1 MNPGKTQQQT
11 LDMLKLKLTIFRML
25 VTYVNKVYLRI
36 NIVDGFLVTWLG
48 KVLKRCDTR
57 GTVDTIGWL
66 KALRLCYHR
75 YMGGT
80 PLDTSPG
87 FGIQLNKDGL
97 PNGETELNE
106 LFVSRDP
113 FQIRFG
119 NTLLGVSRILPGWK
133 SPDLLPITQPYKGD
147 YDLRVIGDAL
157 AGLVRELGWAIP
169 LPRWEECHVTTKS
182 GPNAQALIGSVE
194 DAHLLSEE
202 QISNLQILGGDA
214 VVERLK
220 LVKSVSILAWLRNF
234 TNRRG
239 ETLSPKSQLSK
250 LSLVKDKEAKCRV
263 VAILDYWTQSTLFP
277 LHKALMALLR
287 RQKPDCTFNQG
298 SFRSKLPSHGPF
310 YSIDLSSATDRVPVA
325 IQEPVLGALVGN
337 KEYAAAWRQ
346 LLTEREYSTS
356 WGNKSRVKYGVGQ
369 PMGAYSSWTM
379 FSVTHHLIVRYA
391 AKKVGLTANF
401 NRYVL
406 LGDDI
411 VIAHEAVAK
420 EYMAI
425 MGGLG
430 VDISEAK
437 TFISHDMYE
446 FAKRVILRGTEVTPA
461 PFGSMFDAIRFVSEK
476 TLKAN
481 GGNMLPTKAI
491 KRISFYETAVWFREL
506 EARWLLPSET
516 LVSRSLFANLFA
528 LLGRGALS
536 ERLAEKAW
544 RFFLLPSRE
553 DSRLLRHTKCE
564 KLGLVLLGGS
574 LGCFSWKRSTE
585 RICVLLNE
593 CKARVLEEAIKRH
606 LGALRGFQLE
616 AAKYL
621 SCLPEGLDAQS
632 LLLSLPPF
640 AVLRRN
646 IAELQLEF
654 DKARAVRSSDD
665 LSGWLHLDVRLFL
678 DPFQTLSTRKSKT
691 NASNKVTIMNHLTA
705 MCRGIEYIRELA
717 LTDISLDGLVNV
729 IQNHHVLP
737 SRGDRRNKP
746 KLPPRQATPTGIT
759 DTGSLG
765 KKS

>member
-1 MNPGKTQQQT
+1 
-11 LDMLKLKLTIFRML
+11 ML
-25 VTYVNKVYLRI
+25 VTYVNKVYLRV
-36 NIVDGFLVTWLG
+36 NMLDGFLAEWLG
-48 KVLKRCDTR
+48 VVLKRVETR
-57 GTVDTIGWL
+57 GPVETIGWL
-66 KALRLCYHR
+66 KALRLAFHR
-75 YMGGT
+75 VLSNE
-80 PLDTSPG
+80 PLKASPG
-87 FGIQLNKDGL
+87 FGVEVDSEGYPKGQ
-97 PNGETELNE
+97 PELSA
-106 LFVSRDP
+106 LFRSRSAA
-113 FQIRFG
+113 QIRLG
-119 NTLLGVSRILPGWK
+119 NTILGVSRILPGWK
-133 SPDLLPITQPYKGD
+133 APDLGPIIQPYKGN
-147 YDLRVIGDAL
+147 YDLHVIGGAL
-157 AGLVRELGWAIP
+157 ASLVTDLGWALP

-194 DAHLLSEE
+194 DAHLLSDA
-202 QISNLQILGGDA
+202 QIGYLEILGGELL
-214 VVERLK
+214 VERVK
-220 LVKSVSILAWLRNF
+220 LIRAVSILAWLGNF
-234 TNRRG
+234 STPKG
-239 ETLSPKSQLSK
+239 DTLSPKGQLSK

-263 VAILDYWTQSTLFP
+263 VAILDYWTQSCLYP
-277 LHKALMALLR
+277 LHVLLMKHLR
-287 RQKPDCTFNQG
+287 GLKPDCTFNQG
-298 SFRSKLPSHGPF
+298 SFRSKLPPHGPY

-325 IQEPVLGALVGN
+325 IQEPVLAALVGN
-337 KEYAAAWRQ
+337 KEYAAAWRA
-346 LLTEREYSTS
+346 LLTERDYATS
-356 WGNKSRVKYGVGQ
+356 WGDKSRVKYGVGQ

-391 AKKVGLTANF
+391 AVQVGLTANF

-411 VIAHEAVAK
+411 VIAHDAVAK
-420 EYMAI
+420 EYLKIMA
-425 MGGLG
+425 GLG

-437 TFISHDMYE
+437 TFISYDMYE
-446 FAKRVILRGTEVTPA
+446 FAKRVILQGTEVTGA
-461 PFGSMFDAIRFVSEK
+461 PFGSMFDAIRFISEK

-481 GGNMLPTKAI
+481 GGTMIPTKAI
-491 KRISFYETAVWFREL
+491 RRISFYETAVWFREL

-516 LVSRSLFANLFA
+516 MVSRSLFANLFA

-606 LGALRGFQLE
+606 LGLLQGFQLE

-621 SCLPEGLDAQS
+621 ACLPEGLDAQS

-640 AVLRRN
+640 AVLQRN
-646 IAELQLEF
+646 IRELQLEF

-678 DPFQTLSTRKSKT
+678 DPFQALSTRKSKT

-705 MCRGIEYIRELA
+705 MCRGIEFIRELA
-717 LTDISLDGLVNV
+717 LTDISLDRLVNV
-729 IQNHHVLP
+729 IQNHHVIP
-737 SRGDRRNKP
+737 RRGDRRNKP
-746 KLPPRQATPTGIT
+746 KLPPNQRTPTGIT